1 MARILVVEDDPQVR
15 RMLRFTLMR
24 AGHEVAEAA
33 NGAEG
38 LRLCDEAAP
47 DLIVTDIIMPE
58 MEGLETIKR
67 LHDQRPALP
76 VIAISGGGQV
86 APQGYLD
93 LARKLGARE
102 AFTKPVDR
110 DALLEAVNRL
120 LAEAPA

>member
-24 AGHEVAEAA
+24 AGHDVTEAA
-33 NGAEG
+33 DGAEG
-38 LRLCDEAAP
+38 LRRCAEAAP
-47 DLIVTDIIMPE
+47 DLVITDIIMPE
-58 MEGLETIKR
+58 VEGLETVKR
-67 LHDQRPALP
+67 LHDERPELP

-110 DALLEAVNRL
+110 DALLDAVRRL
-120 LAEAPA
+120 LTEARA